1 MFFFLIPFQNLIFPK
16 DLDFKVNFEDKDQR
30 GGWLS
35 GAILIKD
42 DSEKS
47 ASYKIYWGNN
57 PGTIL
62 GNYRYR
68 RCLFC

>member
-1 MFFFLIPFQNLIFPK
+1 MFFCLIPFQNLIFPK

-47 ASYKIYWGNN
+47 ASYEIYWGKFSHDDIQRNN
-57 PGTIL
+57 TGGL
-62 GNYRYR
+62 DA
-68 RCLFC
+68 